1 MSQFVIIFE
10 ILTFLVKIPL
20 ARLLNL
26 NLYPLEVI
34 TNIMLTT
41 SFVKFEENL
50 RWSIKLKNEIKLFGK
65 MFAIAK
71 IDFFNKSYLLF

>member
-10 ILTFLVKIPL
+10 ISTFLVKIPL

-41 SFVKFEENL
+41 SFVQFEENL
-50 RWSIKLKNEIKLFGK
+50 C
-65 MFAIAK
+65 
-71 IDFFNKSYLLF
+71 

>member
-1 MSQFVIIFE
+1 MSQ
-10 ILTFLVKIPL
+10 LTFLVKIPL

-50 RWSIKLKNEIKLFGK
+50 R
-65 MFAIAK
+65 
-71 IDFFNKSYLLF
+71 